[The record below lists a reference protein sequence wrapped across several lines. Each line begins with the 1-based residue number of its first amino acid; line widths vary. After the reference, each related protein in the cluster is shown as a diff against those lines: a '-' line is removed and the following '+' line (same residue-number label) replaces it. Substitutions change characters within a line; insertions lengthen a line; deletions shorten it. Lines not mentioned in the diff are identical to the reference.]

1 MIVLE
6 EEKVGVKR
14 KLNIALSENQHDQD
28 NCSVLNFLHL
38 SLQFQPLNA
47 SSNPQ
52 DNSNLSAGSNA
63 GDDEVREPN

>member
-6 EEKVGVKR
+6 EEKVGVNR
-14 KLNIALSENQHDQD
+14 KLNIAPSENQD